1 VTRQTARADGA
12 ADFLIAHG
20 GPFYELQSRLNLL
33 HQHNLAAGRRAALF
47 AAMAWLPL
55 ALLSLVQGT
64 AIGSFEE
71 LTFLL
76 DFSAYARFLLAVAI
90 FVLMEPMAEQRLR
103 RLVSHF
109 VESGLVL
116 QTQLPT
122 AAATL
127 LKALQRRDSRTA
139 EIVALVVAYALS
151 YLMVRANQTIAPES
165 WLSTLQDGAVRL
177 SLAGWWCLLISTPLF
192 FFLLVRWVWRFVVW
206 GLFLADLAKLDLQL
220 AVMHPDRTGGLA
232 FIGEYPPA
240 FTAFVFALSSVFAAA
255 AAKAILH
262 AGADFHIFLYL
273 MAAWLVLIILLF
285 AWPLAAF
292 VRPLGAFKKRM
303 LLESSALAERAN
315 RAIEQRWLG
324 HVHDQK
330 DAPAAAGTP
339 SRSDLAAV
347 YDAARKMK
355 SFPLSKASVLPLAI
369 AVLVPMV
376 AVGATQLPIKELLK
390 SASRLLI

>member
-1 VTRQTARADGA
+1 
-12 ADFLIAHG
+12 
-20 GPFYELQSRLNLL
+20 
-33 HQHNLAAGRRAALF
+33 
-47 AAMAWLPL
+47 
-55 ALLSLVQGT
+55 
-64 AIGSFEE
+64 
-71 LTFLL
+71 
-76 DFSAYARFLLAVAI
+76 
-90 FVLMEPMAEQRLR
+90 MEPMAEQRLR

-122 AAATL
+122 AAAAL

-139 EIVALVVAYALS
+139 EIVALVVAYVLS

-324 HVHDQK
+324 HAHDQK
-330 DAPAAAGTP
+330 DAPKPADTP

-347 YDAARKMK
+347 YEAARKMK
-355 SFPLSKASVLPLAI
+355 SLPLSKASVLPLAI
-369 AVLVPMV
+369 AVLVPMI

-390 SASRLLI
+390 FASRLLI